1 MSSVI
6 IAGATGD
13 LGARVVKSLVE
24 LGASVRCLVRP
35 GSHSNQLNFL
45 TSCGAEVVTVDF
57 SDFNALTKACSGGRV
72 VISTVSGLRPVI
84 VDFQSRLLNAAV
96 AAGVPRFIPS
106 DFAVDYRP
114 IPAGENRNLNLRE
127 EFRQIIDAQ
136 TGIRAT
142 SILNGAF
149 MDMLTGVAPFILY
162 PVRRILCWGDP
173 EQKLDWTSI
182 DDAARFT
189 AYASLDDAAPRYL
202 SIAGDVVSAGSLAA
216 LMSEISGKPYRV
228 MRPGSPRLLASLV
241 NLTRFF
247 APGAG
252 QIYPAWQGM
261 QYMHSMY
268 TGVCK
273 LGQLDNERYPV
284 EFTSVKTLLTG
295 FLNGGDVRAMKAR
308 SPGLSSGQA

>member
-13 LGARVVKSLVE
+13 LGGRVVKHLLD
-24 LGASVRCLVRP
+24 LGANVRCLVRP
-35 GSHSNQLNFL
+35 GSHAEKVNFL
-45 TSCGAEVVTVDF
+45 ATSGAEIVTVDY
-57 SDFNALTKACSGGRV
+57 SDFDALTKACAGGSV
-72 VISTVSGLRPVI
+72 ALSTVSGLRPVI

-127 EFRQIIDAQ
+127 EFRRIVDAQ
-136 TGIRAT
+136 AGIRAT

-149 MDMLTGVAPFILY
+149 MDMLTGVAPFILF

-182 DDAARFT
+182 DDTARFT
-189 AYASLDDAAPRYL
+189 AYAALDDAAPRYL
-202 SIAGDVVSAGSLAA
+202 SIAGNVVSAGSLAS

-241 NLTRFF
+241 KITRFF
-247 APGAG
+247 APEEG
-252 QIYPAWQGM
+252 QVYPAWQGM

-268 TGVCK
+268 SGVCK
-273 LGQLDNERYPV
+273 LGPLDNERYPV
-284 EFTSVKTLLTG
+284 RFTSVRALLSG
-295 FLNGGDVRAMKAR
+295 YLNGSVSKYQPK
-308 SPGLSSGQA
+308 S